1 MLYYME
7 HISRVSDWF
16 VALAS
21 QFKVGRESVVLF
33 TASLVCPGVAV
44 NRMSF
49 PIDRR
54 MLERIIG
61 IRTCLSSIGRAPL

>member
-1 MLYYME
+1 ME
-7 HISRVSDWF
+7 HISRVSDRF

-44 NRMSF
+44 KRMSF
-49 PIDRR
+49 DR
-54 MLERIIG
+54 LEMVCWREE
-61 IRTCLSSIGRAPL
+61 